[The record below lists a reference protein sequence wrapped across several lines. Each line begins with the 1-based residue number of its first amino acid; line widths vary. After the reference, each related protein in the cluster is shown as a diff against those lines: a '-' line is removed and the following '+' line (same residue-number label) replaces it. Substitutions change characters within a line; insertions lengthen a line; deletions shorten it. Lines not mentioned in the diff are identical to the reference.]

1 MRRKHRKEANQ
12 MAGKVLVV
20 MSSAKHLD
28 LRDGKQYPTG
38 FYLNEFAIPFRKLIK
53 AGYTPVV
60 ANPNGDR
67 PVMDANSNHPM
78 FFGGDD
84 NFRAE
89 TLKYVEELDILNKPK
104 TLAEVAEEGISDYVG
119 VFIPGGHA
127 PVQDLSKD
135 KNLGEILKAFHAAG
149 KPTGIL
155 CHGPLVLLST
165 LDNSAAFQQ
174 ALADKTGAANGLAK
188 DWPYASYRLTV
199 FSTGEEQY
207 LENAG
212 ALGGFV
218 QYYPT
223 AALAEAGAHVDTVA
237 DWHSNVIVDRE
248 LITGQQPMS
257 AAEFGDVLIKT
268 LAAA

>member
-1 MRRKHRKEANQ
+1 MS
-12 MAGKVLVV
+12 GKVLVV
-20 MSSAKHLD
+20 MSSAHHLD
-28 LRDGKQYPTG
+28 LRDGKKYPTG
-38 FYLNEFAIPFRKLIK
+38 FYLNEFAIPFRKLIE
-53 AGYTPVV
+53 AGYTPVI

-67 PVMDANSNHPM
+67 PLLDANSNNAM

-84 NFRAE
+84 ALRAE
-89 TLKYVEELDILNKPK
+89 TQKYVESLEVLNHPRK
-104 TLAEVAEEGISDYVG
+104 LSDVAKEGISGYVG

-135 KNLGEILKAFHAAG
+135 KDLGEILKAFHSAG
-149 KPTGIL
+149 KATGIL

-165 LDNSAAFQQ
+165 LPDSSAFQQ
-174 ALADKTGAANGLAK
+174 ALIDKTGAANTLAK
-188 DWPYASYRLTV
+188 DWPYAGYRVTV

-207 LENAG
+207 LETVG
-212 ALGGFV
+212 ALGGLV
-218 QYYPT
+218 QFYPVN
-223 AALAEAGAHVDTVA
+223 ALAEAGAHVDTVA

-257 AAEFGDVLIKT
+257 ANEFADVLLKK

>member
-1 MRRKHRKEANQ
+1 

-28 LRDGKQYPTG
+28 LRDGKQYSTG
-38 FYLNEFAIPFRKLIK
+38 FYLNEFAIPFRKLIE

-67 PVMDANSNHPM
+67 PVMDAASNNAM

-84 NFRAE
+84 ALRAE
-89 TLKYVEELDILNKPK
+89 TLKYVEGFDILDHPK
-104 TLAEVAEEGISDYVG
+104 TLAEVAKEGISGYVG

-135 KNLGEILKAFHAAG
+135 KNLGEILKAFHSTG

-165 LDNSAAFQQ
+165 LADSEAFQQ
-174 ALADKTGAANGLAK
+174 ALADRTGAANSLAK
-188 DWPYASYRLTV
+188 DWPYAGYRLTV

-218 QYYPT
+218 RYYPT

-257 AAEFGDVLIKT
+257 ATEFGDVLLQK
-268 LAAA
+268 LGAA